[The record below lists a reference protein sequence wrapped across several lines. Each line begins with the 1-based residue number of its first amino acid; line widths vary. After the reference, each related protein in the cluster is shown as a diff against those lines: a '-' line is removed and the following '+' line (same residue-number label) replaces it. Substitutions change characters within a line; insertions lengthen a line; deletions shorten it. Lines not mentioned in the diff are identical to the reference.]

1 MKSFGN
7 ECFVILTTG
16 FSNGRT
22 KEKSIRTRLL
32 LCPSVICFIFTQP
45 LVPLASTLKNVLPGV
60 TLIALLVEAKNN
72 NNNNARVGPTIVVFK
87 TGWLFFKLFELSI
100 PLSKFFFKGNPL
112 KAYVI
117 KETINNVSTFYNLP
131 WLCKVCI
138 LRYMLHCSC
147 EKKIPNFL
155 QFSLCYAYLSIVFP
169 LHCIIFQV

>member
-22 KEKSIRTRLL
+22 KEYRTRLL
-32 LCPSVICFIFTQP
+32 LCPSVVICFIFTQP
-45 LVPLASTLKNVLPGV
+45 LLPLASTLKNVLPGV
-60 TLIALLVEAKNN
+60 TLIALLVGAKNN

-147 EKKIPNFL
+147 EKKFPIFCT
-155 QFSLCYAYLSIVFP
+155 FRYATPTCL
-169 LHCIIFQV
+169 